1 MPSQQNKEYLQ
12 QTKDR
17 LKDGTAF
24 YFTDFT
30 GLSVQHME
38 TLRRELRKQKGN
50 YVVLKNTI
58 GFLAM
63 KEMGFDEET
72 IKTLFS
78 GPTGIAIALEDPMA
92 LAKVITNHES
102 LKIKGSFIDGKYFG
116 ADQVV
121 AFARIPSK
129 EVLYQQVVGSMNMI
143 GSLVNVLEGIIRN
156 LIGTL
161 QGVHKKE
168 AK

>member
-12 QTKDR
+12 QTKNR

-30 GLSVQHME
+30 GLSVLHME
-38 TLRRELRKQKGN
+38 TLRRELRKHKGN

-72 IKTLFS
+72 IKMLFS
-78 GPTGIAIALEDPMA
+78 GPTGIAIALEDPIA
-92 LAKVITNHES
+92 LAKVITSHEN
-102 LKIKGSFIDGKYFG
+102 LKIKGSYIDGEYF
-116 ADQVV
+116 ATEQVI
-121 AFARIPSK
+121 AFSRIPSK
-129 EVLYQQVVGSMNMI
+129 DVLYQQVVGSMNMI
-143 GSLVNVLEGIIRN
+143 GSLVNVLESIIRN

>member
-1 MPSQQNKEYLQ
+1 MPSQSNKEYLE
-12 QTKDR
+12 QTKNR
-17 LKDGTAF
+17 LKEGTAF

-30 GLSVQHME
+30 GIDVQNME
-38 TLRRELRKQKGN
+38 TLRKELKQHNGN

-63 KEMGFDEET
+63 KELGFDEAT

-78 GPTGIAIALEDPMA
+78 GPTGIAITVDDPIA
-92 LAKVITNHES
+92 LAKVITKHEN
-102 LKIKGSFIDGKYFG
+102 LKIKGSYIDGEYF
-116 ADQVV
+116 ATEQVIK
-121 AFARIPSK
+121 FARIPSK
-129 EVLYQQVVGSMNMI
+129 EVLYQQVVGSMNVI
-143 GSLVNVLEGIIRN
+143 GSFVNVLEGIIRN

-161 QGVHKKE
+161 QAVHKKE